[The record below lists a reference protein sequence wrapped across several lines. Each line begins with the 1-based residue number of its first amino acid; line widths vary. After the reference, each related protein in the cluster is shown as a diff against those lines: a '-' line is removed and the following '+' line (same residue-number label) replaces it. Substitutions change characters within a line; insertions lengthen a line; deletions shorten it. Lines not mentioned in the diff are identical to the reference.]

1 MTDIIIYGKG
11 KTGKSLYK
19 MLEKQNIKAVLYDD
33 KTEDIHMS
41 LGVGRELLGAAR
53 DAVQEKVWE

>member
-1 MTDIIIYGKG
+1 MYRTDI
-11 KTGKSLYK
+11 L
-19 MLEKQNIKAVLYDD
+19 LYDD

>member
-1 MTDIIIYGKG
+1 MYRTDILM
-11 KTGKSLYK
+11 S
-19 MLEKQNIKAVLYDD
+19 DD
-33 KTEDIHMS
+33 KTESIHMS